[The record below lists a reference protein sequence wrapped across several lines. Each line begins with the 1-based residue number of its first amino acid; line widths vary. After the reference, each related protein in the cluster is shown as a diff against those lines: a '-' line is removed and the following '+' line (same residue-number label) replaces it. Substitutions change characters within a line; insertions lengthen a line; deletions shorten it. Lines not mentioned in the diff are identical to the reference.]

1 MSKTIIERMC
11 SIAEKMRPDED
22 SSQMAIG
29 RMSLAMTDIRSL
41 AKTLDMSAMQVVI
54 LTAIVRRS
62 SRYRTDGRDAA
73 DTLRLAYMRIRT

>member
-29 RMSLAMTDIRSL
+29 RMSLAKTDIRSL
-41 AKTLDMSAMQVVI
+41 AKILDMSAMQVVI

-62 SRYRTDGRDAA
+62 SRYRIEGSDVA
-73 DTLRLAYMRIRT
+73 DTLGLAEIPF